1 MAKFRYM
8 NFPKTSANYPKLPQ
22 DKSKASR
29 ESFRLVADFS
39 EISRTSRRHLGESLG
54 QVPNFLE
61 TSPKLPRQVAANP
74 GVSPTLKCHPH
85 VTLVFDKK
93 RNWLLQPVAR

>member
-39 EISRTSRRHLGESLG
+39 WDISDKSETLRGKSWTSS
-54 QVPNFLE
+54 
-61 TSPKLPRQVAANP
+61 KLPR
-74 GVSPTLKCHPH
+74 
-85 VTLVFDKK
+85 DKSK
-93 RNWLLQPVAR
+93 TSETSRCKPWGFSNT